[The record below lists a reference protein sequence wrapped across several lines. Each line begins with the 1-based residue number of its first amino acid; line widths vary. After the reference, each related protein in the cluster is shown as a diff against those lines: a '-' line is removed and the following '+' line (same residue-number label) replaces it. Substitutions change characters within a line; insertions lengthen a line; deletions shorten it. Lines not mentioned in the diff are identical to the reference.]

1 MNKVIYGLHTC
12 EGKKQITHREA
23 KNIELL
29 FGTSFPD
36 EDHACSQFFKE
47 GVSKFWIEEVTSKEY
62 KKYFLH
68 LRINM
73 ARASGVGNYCL
84 MPYTLQNVK
93 KSRKKISKVLKQLKL
108 DDKNADLREWKIER
122 LDTAF
127 DVEVTQPEVYMKLL
141 NKSLNVKAAKR
152 QCKRILFT
160 PANPNVCES
169 IRFGNAS
176 YIYNVYIKLADLK
189 NKGIAITPEIL
200 QEVMGIIRIERQN
213 TSSALKNILKTG
225 LFKDL
230 ELASVRDGILKELVD
245 DIAAFWGK
253 GDYYSSKQLNM
264 EFNGISDIKQ
274 LMQAMIQFTKN
285 SLESEYSI
293 YTPEIKQL
301 FQNYGIMPAG
311 ICKEDADKYQVYKMD
326 GPYNMITSAYTIPD
340 KRAYHVFPVPH
351 PCSDGRYKAGIT
363 LHKVNDT
370 RKQPVSVAKYTIKEY
385 EEEVFKKLKDAYV
398 TNVKY
403 HCTINL
409 IPELLNQSVDDILR
423 FSQVVETKDVKE
435 KVKNFIKSANLK
447 SNKLTK
453 GKG

>member
-12 EGKKQITHREA
+12 GGKKQITYREA

-29 FGTSFPD
+29 FGTTFPD
-36 EDHACSQFFKE
+36 EDHACSQFFKD

-68 LRINM
+68 LRVNL

-93 KSRKKISKVLKQLKL
+93 KARRKISKVLKHLKL
-108 DDKNADLREWKIER
+108 EKENADFGEWNVKR

-127 DVEVTQPEVYMKLL
+127 DVEVTQSEVYMELL
-141 NKSLNVKAAKR
+141 DKSLNVKAAKR
-152 QCKRILFT
+152 QCKRILFI

-176 YIYNVYIKLADLK
+176 YIYNIYIKLADLK

-200 QEVMGIIRIERQN
+200 QEVMNIIRIERQN
-213 TSSALKNILKTG
+213 TSSALKKFLKIG

-230 ELASVRDGILKELVD
+230 ELASVRDGILKELMD

-253 GDYYSSKQLNM
+253 GNYYSSKQLNM

-293 YTPEIKQL
+293 YTSDIKQL
-301 FQNYGIMPAG
+301 FHNYGIMPVG
-311 ICKEDADKYQVYKMD
+311 ICKEDVDKYQVYKMD
-326 GPYNMITSAYTIPD
+326 GPYNMITNVYTIPN

-351 PCSDGRYKAGIT
+351 PCSDGRQKAGIT

-370 RKQPVSVAKYTIKEY
+370 RKQPVSVAKYSIKEY
-385 EEEVFKKLKDAYV
+385 EEEVFRKLKDAYV

-403 HCTINL
+403 HCTVSP
-409 IPELLNQSVDDILR
+409 IPELLNQSADDILR
-423 FSQVVETKDVKE
+423 FFKVIETKEVKE
-435 KVKNFIKSANLK
+435 NVKSFIKIANLK
-447 SNKLTK
+447 SKK
-453 GKG
+453 